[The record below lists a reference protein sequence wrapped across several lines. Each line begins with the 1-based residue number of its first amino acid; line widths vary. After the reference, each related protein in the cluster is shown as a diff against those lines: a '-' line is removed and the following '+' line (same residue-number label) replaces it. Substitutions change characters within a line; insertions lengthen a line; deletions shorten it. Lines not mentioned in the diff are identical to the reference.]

1 VGHKLLIGMG
11 YFLSVV
17 LWTISSIAVGGVAT
31 LAAWAIAA
39 SQKRNTGGWNLPKGL
54 LPLSC
59 AFACSLLVCLIP
71 MMPEVLLDAY
81 KGITFGTLLVIGF
94 VLVITSVI
102 LSRGDTVPGSRAV
115 RIGSRVLLAINI
127 LGITFIYLTI
137 PELR

>member
-1 VGHKLLIGMG
+1 
-11 YFLSVV
+11 
-17 LWTISSIAVGGVAT
+17 
-31 LAAWAIAA
+31 
-39 SQKRNTGGWNLPKGL
+39 
-54 LPLSC
+54 
-59 AFACSLLVCLIP
+59 